1 MTKAEPLSSGITN
14 NSQNLRRSS
23 IDQQLELVPSQPQP
37 ANVQS
42 LVAKKARKVAYPEP
56 KENTTLT
63 SQGDSLVFLIPA
75 EAKRAQKSSKSA
87 SRKAI
92 PNDRLA
98 QLNNDPSQLLS
109 YLKSNNMLKE
119 HPLESITV
127 LQGQSAAPQ
136 QVESPFKRTSH
147 LRPFQPD
154 PKEGGTHQS

>member
-63 SQGDSLVFLIPA
+63 SQGDSLVFL
-75 EAKRAQKSSKSA
+75 AQKSSKSA